1 MRRKYSLDTTDL
13 RTANNEPGSYCIDFT
28 LTFAFSKPQPDACR
42 CLDQFHYRRV
52 GACWRPSLAVVWRKD
67 PGHYLTN
74 SSRHTVASPSTSL
87 TFTQFSEACFHL
99 EMGKSAKF
107 YKRSVSL
114 YKPFSSIFLLP
125 PVLHLPTLLTARQL
139 ISFTF
144 RSSITVSST
153 MLTHG
158 HHNSYL
164 HLPSCPPLITTEKGR
179 FFLSRWRLDQARR
192 RRIREK
198 AG

>member
-1 MRRKYSLDTTDL
+1 MGWYCAPFFVYCSVFYRKLQYEEKILFGYNRPENSY
-13 RTANNEPGSYCIDFT
+13 EPGSYCIDFT
-28 LTFAFSKPQPDACR
+28 LTFAFSKPQPDACQ

-114 YKPFSSIFLLP
+114 YKPFSSIFSSHQCCIFQPFLQPVNLSPLP
-125 PVLHLPTLLTARQL
+125 FVL
-139 ISFTF
+139 
-144 RSSITVSST
+144 
-153 MLTHG
+153 
-158 HHNSYL
+158 
-164 HLPSCPPLITTEKGR
+164 PLR
-179 FFLSRWRLDQARR
+179 FRR
-192 RRIREK
+192 RC
-198 AG
+198 